1 MVSVSSFKMPYSEK
15 YLEEQTK
22 IFFLKI
28 AGFIVKIVCE
38 PTEQVFF
45 KHKLIEAIQQVW
57 SKGGFLGKTSK
68 TWDFEIRFVSQANRM
83 RIIQKEGGKKHYYL
97 TFQRDFTSRKV
108 IAFYYTSLPTFQM
121 LLREIMAFLL
131 LRDGFLLHA
140 SSCQDKKGNLKAFL
154 APSGGGK
161 TTIADL
167 ISKTKTFVKFS
178 DDILLIRKVKGEWFF
193 FSPPFVEKEMLPT
206 KRKAKNIE
214 IFFIKKSK
222 NPSKEKLDGND
233 KILRF
238 ILKQVW
244 VRKEKLEKQTL
255 ANVMAFVAENEFY
268 QLRTVLDLKKMR
280 KVLYED

>member
-1 MVSVSSFKMPYSEK
+1 MKKDLFSDREIAEKTQEFFLEVAGFAIKMVLEPSE
-15 YLEEQTK
+15 Q
-22 IFFLKI
+22 IFFKY
-28 AGFIVKIVCE
+28 
-38 PTEQVFF
+38 
-45 KHKLIEAIQQVW
+45 KLVEAIQQVW
-57 SKGGFLGKTSK
+57 GKGSFLGKTSK
-68 TWDFEIRFVSQANRM
+68 TWDFEIRFVSRANQM
-83 RIIQKEGGKKHYYL
+83 SIIQRERGKKHYYL

-108 IAFYYTSLPTFQM
+108 IAFYHTSLPTFQI

-140 SSCQDKKGNLKAFL
+140 SSCQDEKGNLKVFL

-161 TTIADL
+161 TTIANL
-167 ISKTKTFVKFS
+167 LSKTKAFVKFS

-222 NPSKEKLDGND
+222 SPSKEKLDENN

-280 KVLYED
+280 KVLHED

>member
-1 MVSVSSFKMPYSEK
+1 MGKYIYSREK
-15 YLEEQTK
+15 LLRTTQFFYLK
-22 IFFLKI
+22 S
-28 AGFIVKIVCE
+28 AGFVIRLVCE

-45 KHKLIEAIQQVW
+45 KHKLIEGIQEIW
-57 SKGGFLGKTSK
+57 GRGGFLEKTSK

-108 IAFYYTSLPTFQM
+108 IAFYYTSLPIFQM

-222 NPSKEKLDGND
+222 SPSKEKLDEND
-233 KILRF
+233 KILGF

-268 QLRTVLDLKKMR
+268 QLRAVLDLKEMR

>member
-1 MVSVSSFKMPYSEK
+1 MKKDSFSDREIAEK
-15 YLEEQTK
+15 TQE
-22 IFFLKI
+22 FFLEV
-28 AGFIVKIVCE
+28 AGFVIKMVLE
-38 PTEQVFF
+38 QTEQVFF
-45 KHKLIEAIQQVW
+45 KHKLIEAIQQIW
-57 SKGGFLGKTSK
+57 GKGGFLGKTSK

-83 RIIQKEGGKKHYYL
+83 RIIHKEGGKKHYYL
-97 TFQRDFTSRKV
+97 TSERNFRFRKAIV
-108 IAFYYTSLPTFQM
+108 FYHTSLPTFQM

-140 SSCQDKKGNLKAFL
+140 SSCQDEKGNLKAFL

-161 TTIADL
+161 TTIANL

-178 DDILLIRKVKGEWFF
+178 DDILLIRKVKGEWLF

-222 NPSKEKLDGND
+222 SPSKEKLDEND
-233 KILRF
+233 KILKF

-255 ANVMAFVAENEFY
+255 ANVMAFVAENKFH
-268 QLRTVLDLKKMR
+268 LLKSTLNARQMR

>member
-1 MVSVSSFKMPYSEK
+1 MGKYIYSREK
-15 YLEEQTK
+15 LLRTTQFFYLK
-22 IFFLKI
+22 S
-28 AGFIVKIVCE
+28 AGFVIKLICE

-45 KHKLIEAIQQVW
+45 KHKLIEGIQEIW
-57 SKGGFLGKTSK
+57 GRGGFLGKTSK

-83 RIIQKEGGKKHYYL
+83 RIIQKERGKKHYYL

-193 FSPPFVEKEMLPT
+193 FGPPFVEKEMLPT

-222 NPSKEKLDGND
+222 SPSKEKLDGND

>member
-1 MVSVSSFKMPYSEK
+1 MGKYIYSREK
-15 YLEEQTK
+15 LLRTTQFFYLK
-22 IFFLKI
+22 S
-28 AGFIVKIVCE
+28 AGFVIKLICE

-45 KHKLIEAIQQVW
+45 KHKLIEGIQEIW
-57 SKGGFLGKTSK
+57 GKGGFLGKTSK

-108 IAFYYTSLPTFQM
+108 IAFYYTSLPIFQM

-161 TTIADL
+161 TTFADL

-206 KRKAKNIE
+206 ERKAKNIE

-222 NPSKEKLDGND
+222 SPSKEKLDEND
-233 KILRF
+233 KILGF